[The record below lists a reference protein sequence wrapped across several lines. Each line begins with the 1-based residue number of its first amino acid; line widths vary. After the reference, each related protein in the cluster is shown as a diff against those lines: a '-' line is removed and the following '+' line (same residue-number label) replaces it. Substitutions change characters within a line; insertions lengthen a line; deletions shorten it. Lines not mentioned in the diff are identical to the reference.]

1 MRILITGAGGF
12 IGRACV
18 AGFAAAGWQVRA
30 VSRQQD
36 TARPGVEWVIV
47 ADPARADWT
56 ALLQQVDC
64 VLHLAGVA
72 HRPAAHSREYDEV
85 NIGLTQALVGA
96 GIAVGVGH
104 FVYLSSIAV
113 HGRGPGVVDETS
125 PLQPADDNGRSK
137 ALAEACLRDLAR
149 DTRMQWTVIRP
160 PLVYGPAA
168 RGNFRRLATFVR
180 RGIPLPLAAATAPR
194 SYVGIDNL
202 VSALLCI
209 AGNRKAADRT
219 YLVADSDDLGTADL
233 IRAMARGAGRPARLW
248 WLPAWLL
255 RAGAKL
261 IGRGDDAERLLGQ
274 LQIDTGA
281 IRQELGWTPPIPTRE
296 GIARAM
302 AENTDEVN

>member
-18 AGFAAAGWQVRA
+18 AGFAAAGWKVRA

-149 DTRMQWTVIRP
+149 DTPMQWTVIRP

-168 RGNFRRLATFVR
+168 RGNFRRLATLVR

-194 SYVGIDNL
+194 SYIGIDNL

-209 AGNRKAADRT
+209 AGNRKAANRT
-219 YLVADSDDLGTADL
+219 YLVGDDDDLGTADL

-248 WLPAWLL
+248 WLPEGLL
-255 RAGAKL
+255 RAGAIL

-274 LQIDTGA
+274 LQIETGA
-281 IRQELGWTPPIPTRE
+281 IRRELGWTPDIPAHK

-302 AENTDEVN
+302 TGGADQLN